1 MPYICGMKVNRPLG
15 IVYKFYLHLREKFNP
30 KPEITDE
37 ERFAVEISKKIIKLD
52 DTLLYFTPLSEKR
65 IIKND
70 NKQIYVVI
78 HQRNVTII
86 NHVYSYSIYIESD
99 ELYYSV
105 IDSFNETLEKK
116 REVIELEIKSNIQHS
131 LKTISEK
138 LKF

>member
-1 MPYICGMKVNRPLG
+1 MKVNRPLG

-70 NKQIYVVI
+70 NKEIYVVI
-78 HQRNVTII
+78 HQRNITII

-99 ELYYSV
+99 ELYNSV
-105 IDSFNETLEKK
+105 IDIFNETLEKK